1 MNRGQEFLNWYVQNE
16 KEMRNALRKNITYD
30 VELFDDVIGD
40 TIVKV
45 YNSIEKGTEVKSYKD
60 FFFICAKFNYINA
73 QKKHRNR
80 QTQHDRNFI
89 GWGDIV
95 DEPNTKERK
104 VVLIRELYH
113 YIADYI
119 EDYFPSN
126 ETDLFIV
133 YHKLKS
139 DGSPISYEKMSKITG
154 QSVSYITKTL
164 KKIKEF
170 VNTNEDIISKKKYL
184 LEECL

>member
-1 MNRGQEFLNWYVQNE
+1 MSRGKDFLEWYAINQNE
-16 KEMRNALRKNITYD
+16 MKKAVRKNITYD
-30 VELFDDVIGD
+30 AELFDDVIGD
-40 TIVKV
+40 TIIKV
-45 YNSIEKGTEVKSYKD
+45 YNSIEKGNDVKSFKD

-73 QKKHRNR
+73 QNKYRNR
-80 QTQHDRNFI
+80 QAQHDRDFI
-89 GWGDIV
+89 GWGDII
-95 DEPNTKERK
+95 DEPNTKEQK
-104 VVLIRELYH
+104 VILIRELYQ

-119 EDYFPSN
+119 ENYFPSN

-139 DGSPISYEKMSKITG
+139 NGSPISYEKMSKITG

-170 VNTNEDIISKKKYL
+170 VNTNEDIINKKKYL

>member
-1 MNRGQEFLNWYVQNE
+1 MSDGQKFLEWYVANE
-16 KEMRNALRKNITYD
+16 KEMRKALRKNITYD
-30 VELFDDVIGD
+30 ADLFDDVIGE
-40 TIVKV
+40 TIIKV
-45 YNSIEKGTEVKSYKD
+45 YNSIERGTEVVSYKD

-73 QKKHRNR
+73 QKKQRNR
-80 QTQHDRNFI
+80 KNREDREFI
-89 GWGDIV
+89 GWGDII
-95 DEPNTKERK
+95 DEPNTKEQK
-104 VVLIRELYH
+104 VKMIRELYK

-139 DGSPISYEKMSKITG
+139 DGSPISYEKMSNITG
-154 QSVSYITKTL
+154 HSVGYITKTL

-170 VNTNEDIISKKKYL
+170 VNTNEDIIRKKKYL